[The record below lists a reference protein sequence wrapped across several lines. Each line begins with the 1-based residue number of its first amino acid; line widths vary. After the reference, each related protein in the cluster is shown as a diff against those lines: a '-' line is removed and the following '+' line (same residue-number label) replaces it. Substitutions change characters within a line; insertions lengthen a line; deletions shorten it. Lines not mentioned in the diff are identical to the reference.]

1 MGISIYQ
8 FNANLLGKSKFN
20 IDTGRGS
27 QLSVAF
33 LNSNNKIFDFWD
45 SDTFGAD
52 NIFASNTGKRDGF
65 VDAYLDGFRVGNN
78 DWEVDGS
85 DNGHIVLGSLGNLF
99 AVFAISSVS
108 TISSMTVSMVSW
120 CAYSDHLY
128 IFFFGECHLNSSG
141 NGIFS
146 LLLIFVSTDFL
157 GDDFNGF
164 STDSTGDGI
173 TLFFVNDDFGEN
185 FNISTDSF
193 EGGCAHFSSFSNIY
207 NCAVIFGFFVTI
219 SVMGVAISGSM
230 VNRSGMVRSR
240 GGVIRCRGWF
250 WVVDWCRCWVVW
262 CRCGMGMSGCGMGN
276 MVTSVGSQ
284 FSMVIFMAVSMSRDF
299 DERTN
304 VSKCQHRQNSQN
316 NKCLKDKEDIKKD
329 RPNWKIG
336 AAALYLP
343 TNPLCSI
350 YNLKLLF
357 AMMPNEV
364 KRRTH

>member
-65 VDAYLDGFRVGNN
+65 VDAYLDGFGVGNN

-85 DNGHIVLGSLGNLF
+85 DNGNIVLGSLGNLF

-108 TISSMTVSMVSW
+108 TISSMTVSRVSW

-128 IFFFGECHLNSSG
+128 IFFFGECHLNGSG

-157 GDDFNGF
+157 RDDFNGF
-164 STDSTGDGI
+164 STNSTGDGI

-230 VNRSGMVRSR
+230 VNRGMVNRSGMVRSR
-240 GGVIRCRGWF
+240 GGVIRCRGRF

-262 CRCGMGMSGCGMGN
+262 CRCGMGMGGCGMGN

-316 NKCLKDKEDIKKD
+316 NKCPHDDS
-329 RPNWKIG
+329 N
-336 AAALYLP
+336 
-343 TNPLCSI
+343 
-350 YNLKLLF
+350 
-357 AMMPNEV
+357 
-364 KRRTH
+364 